1 MRMDTIRLASKPA
14 SQAKSAVSCSAGDV
28 TKPGR
33 RAPQLAWATTMWRPL
48 TTVVLGCLIA
58 LSITSQLAAD
68 ESESAAVP
76 SPQRLEIFPTQINLT
91 GPRRQAQ
98 VVVTGHY
105 ADGSVQDLTRV
116 ATLTVADG
124 SIATAN
130 GSVVRP
136 AKDGQTELIVAA
148 GGVETRLPITVSGQ
162 DTPQPLSFEHD
173 ALAAL
178 TKQSCN
184 SGACHGSPSGKG
196 GFRLSLRQFDP
207 DLDRLTLIR
216 EDLGRRT
223 NVLSPDE
230 SLLLAKPLMKVPHGG
245 GQKLYKSDPAYA
257 VLRDWIAEGCRPD
270 PEGAPRCVRIEV
282 YPPTGRVLRW
292 PAHTQQLAVIAHFSD
307 GSQRDVTELACFDSS
322 DTEVA
327 TVTPGGFVSAANR
340 GETAIVVR
348 YLEHVETSL
357 ITFVRDIPGYAWSDP
372 PVQNFIDEKVD
383 AKLKQLQFLP
393 SPRCSDEEF
402 IRRVY
407 ADTIGVLPTV
417 EETRA
422 FLADESPDKRAR
434 LIDAL
439 LERPEYAKFWAL
451 KWGDLLKLTKSQIG
465 TPGVYKYHRWIEQ
478 SLAANVPY
486 DQFAR
491 ELITARGSTLTVPA
505 ANFYRTSTD
514 TNEAVET
521 IAQVFLG
528 ARMQCAKCHNHPFER
543 WTQDNYYGLAAF
555 FARVQRKKSP
565 RAEELVVFT
574 SSSGEVTQP
583 RTGKQ
588 MKPWLPLAGEIDPA
602 PETDRREALANW
614 LTQSDNHYFARVEV
628 NRVWAHVFGRGIV
641 DPPDDFRDSNPPSNG
656 PLLDAL
662 AQDFVNHKFDRKHLL
677 RTILNSRTYQADFR
691 ANEFNKDD
699 VKYFSHYQPRL
710 LSAEQLLDA
719 IGTVTGLPEQ
729 FAGLPPTTRATQ
741 LPSPDLAKHDFLKA
755 FGQPERSTVCACER
769 SNDSNLGMALQ
780 FFNGPLVYGKLRAE
794 NNRFRRLAAE
804 GKSNE
809 EIITEMYLAAVCRA
823 PSEKEMETSLAHI
836 NGKEDRLAALEDV
849 CWALLN
855 TNEFLF
861 QH

>member
-1 MRMDTIRLASKPA
+1 MLLLLLAI
-14 SQAKSAVSCSAGDV
+14 AGDSMGQEIQPV
-28 TKPGR
+28 TVG
-33 RAPQLAWATTMWRPL
+33 T
-48 TTVVLGCLIA
+48 
-58 LSITSQLAAD
+58 
-68 ESESAAVP
+68 
-76 SPQRLEIFPTQINLT
+76 PQRLEVFPPQVALT
-91 GPRRQAQ
+91 GSRQQAQ
-98 VVVTGHY
+98 LVVTGHY
-105 ADGSVQDLTRV
+105 ADGTVQDLTRV
-116 ATLTVADG
+116 ATFTVTDG
-124 SIATAN
+124 TIASAA

-136 AKDGQTELIVAA
+136 VKDGQCELVVAA
-148 GGVETRLPITVSGQ
+148 GNLEARVPVTVSGQ
-162 DTPQPLSFEHD
+162 GTPQLLSFEHD

-207 DLDRLTLIR
+207 VLDQLTLIR

-223 NVLSPDE
+223 NVMSPDE

-245 GQKLYKSDPAYA
+245 GQKIYKTDPAYVA
-257 VLRDWIAEGCRPD
+257 LRDWIAQGCRPD
-270 PEGAPRCVRIEV
+270 PAGAPRCVRIEA

-292 PAHTQQLAVIAHFSD
+292 PAHTQQFAVVAHFSD
-307 GSQRDVTELACFDSS
+307 GSRRDVTELACFDSS

-327 TVTPGGFVSAANR
+327 TVTPGGFVTAANR
-340 GETAIVVR
+340 GETAVVVR

-357 ITFVRDIPGYAWSDP
+357 ITFVRDVPGYAWNNP
-372 PVQNFIDEKVD
+372 PVQNFIDEHVD
-383 AKLKQLQFLP
+383 AKLKQLQYLP
-393 SPRCSDEEF
+393 SGRCSDEEF
-402 IRRVY
+402 IRRVFT
-407 ADTIGVLPTV
+407 DTIGVLPTAD
-417 EETRA
+417 ETRA
-422 FLADESPDKRAR
+422 FLADAATDKRPK
-434 LIDAL
+434 LIDSL

-451 KWGDLLKLTKSQIG
+451 KWGDLLKLTKTQVG
-465 TPGVYKYHRWIEQ
+465 TPGVYKYHRWLEQ
-478 SLAANVPY
+478 SLAANIPY

-505 ANFYRTSTD
+505 ANFYRTATD
-514 TNEAVET
+514 TNESVET

-555 FARVQRKKSP
+555 FARVQRKTSP
-565 RAEELVVFT
+565 RGEELVVYT
-574 SSSGEVTQP
+574 TSSGEVTQP

-588 MKPWLPLAGEIDPA
+588 MKPWLPVAGDIDPP
-602 PETDRREALANW
+602 PETDRRDALAGW
-614 LTQSDNHYFARVEV
+614 LTQTDNRYFARVEA

-691 ANEFNKDD
+691 ASEFNKDD

-719 IGTVTGLPEQ
+719 IGSVTGLPEQ
-729 FAGLPPTTRATQ
+729 FAGLPTATKATQ
-741 LPSPDLAKHDFLKA
+741 LPSPDLTKHDFLKA

-769 SNDSNLGMALQ
+769 TSDSNLGMALQ

-809 EIITEMYLAAVCRA
+809 VILSEMYLAAVCRQ
-823 PSEKEMETSLAHI
+823 PSAKEIETSLAHI
-836 NGKEDRLAALEDV
+836 ASKPDRMAALEDI